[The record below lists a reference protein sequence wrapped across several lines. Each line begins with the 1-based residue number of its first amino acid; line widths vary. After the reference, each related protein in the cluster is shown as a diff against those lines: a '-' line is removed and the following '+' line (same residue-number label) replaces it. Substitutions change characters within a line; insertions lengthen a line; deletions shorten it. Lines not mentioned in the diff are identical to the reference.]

1 MFLDLEFYMAL
12 QSTSSG
18 GSKGGGGGATYG
30 PNFSQFHAVFF
41 LENLAKSYFDIPGG
55 LALSVMENPGSAAV
69 EESLTSV
76 KPSFLIA
83 VKI

>member
-1 MFLDLEFYMAL
+1 MFLDLEFYIAL

-18 GSKGGGGGATYG
+18 GSKGGGVRNLR
-30 PNFSQFHAVFF
+30 PKIFSISCSFF

-55 LALSVMENPGSAAV
+55 LALSPMENPGSAAV
-69 EESLTSV
+69 EEPLTSV
-76 KPSFLIA
+76 KPISSIA

>member
-1 MFLDLEFYMAL
+1 MFLDLEFYIAL

-18 GSKGGGGGATYG
+18 GSKGRGGGGGVGAQPTAQ
-30 PNFSQFHAVFF
+30 NFLNFVQFF

-55 LALSVMENPGSAAV
+55 ALSYGSAAV
-69 EESLTSV
+69 EEPLTSV
-76 KPSFLIA
+76 KPISSIA

>member
-1 MFLDLEFYMAL
+1 MFLDLEFYIAL

-18 GSKGGGGGATYG
+18 GSKGGRNLR
-30 PNFSQFHAVFF
+30 PKIFSISCSFF

-55 LALSVMENPGSAAV
+55 LALSPMENPGSAAV